1 MKQEIHLLEHGL
13 FEKHFMDSRATT
25 RAVSKKE
32 LVFGHLLGPLG
43 LIFIV
48 NTIAALVEKF
58 FTQQVGAMYGTANV
72 DMIRIMGGRYEVI
85 MTVAKL
91 LAMGTGLLNGWLVQH
106 TTSRQGRMRPWYLIF
121 GFASIAIGALIF
133 QFPGQNGLGDSYWYY
148 FFFLLICYH
157 TIGSSYF
164 FVFKDSIVSLTSRS
178 PSEKM
183 RIKFVRQLCWTLI
196 SGILIGMMV
205 SMVVL
210 PMWLEKDIHGYPVLM
225 GILSLVAIPLLL
237 LEYFFTRERITEDVA
252 QENGIA
258 AEAQIPLRQ
267 QMKALLSNKYFLILT
282 ILTTVGSIVDN
293 FKGGNVSYFYIKFML
308 GGAENP
314 LMFTLYQVITGIPLG
329 IGAFAVYPL
338 AKKFGIRNVT
348 FVGYISVLLGSILLQ
363 GKAPR
368 LPRGRVAAEC
378 CALGLWQTTAQYAF
392 YYIAVAMLTGA
403 FGGILN
409 STQSFLGV
417 IFAHFIYGNA
427 DRMTPAK
434 TLGCAVGFAGVLI
447 GTLGNH
453 GSGSGW
459 GVFCMMA
466 ATIIFTLSG
475 PWNKS
480 VTKKADS
487 FAVCFINLFVG
498 GLALF
503 VLGTVLG
510 GSLHVQSALAVV
522 VMLYLAFICGAGY
535 ILWALLMKN
544 NPVSRIAIFGF
555 VNPVVN
561 VLLSA
566 VLNGEPL
573 FRWQYLAALVFV
585 CVGIWL
591 VNKAPAQKEKV

>member
-348 FVGYISVLLGSILLQ
+348 FVGYISVLLGSILGWMFPTNIPLALTAGFLRQ
-363 GKAPR
+363 MGMLPNAYVFATLLCYAYDSVEHDSGLRLEGLLGTAIIVAVQTALTAP
-368 LPRGRVAAEC
+368 
-378 CALGLWQTTAQYAF
+378 
-392 YYIAVAMLTGA
+392 
-403 FGGILN
+403 
-409 STQSFLGV
+409 
-417 IFAHFIYGNA
+417 
-427 DRMTPAK
+427 
-434 TLGCAVGFAGVLI
+434 FAG
-447 GTLGNH
+447 GYE
-453 GSGSGW
+453 
-459 GVFCMMA
+459 
-466 ATIIFTLSG
+466 
-475 PWNKS
+475 
-480 VTKKADS
+480 
-487 FAVCFINLFVG
+487 
-498 GLALF
+498 
-503 VLGTVLG
+503 
-510 GSLHVQSALAVV
+510 SA
-522 VMLYLAFICGAGY
+522 
-535 ILWALLMKN
+535 ILQL
-544 NPVSRIAIFGF
+544 GF
-555 VNPVVN
+555 VDAQGIVP
-561 VLLSA
+561 SA
-566 VLNGEPL
+566 EV
-573 FRWQYLAALVFV
+573 RAL
-585 CVGIWL
+585 
-591 VNKAPAQKEKV
+591 